1 MEVYFTILTFI
12 YGLLLG
18 SFYNVVGYR
27 LPNNLSIVKPGS
39 FCPKCNHELKWYEL
53 IPVLSFVIQRGKC
66 RKCGCRISLFYPFIE
81 LLTGILF
88 AVSYI
93 IFGFSLQFIIAI
105 LISSFL
111 VITIVSD
118 FSYLIIPDEVTLFI
132 SITSI
137 LAIFIMGG
145 TNLALSSIVFGV
157 ILFLFVYLIMFIGS
171 KIMKEEVLG
180 GGDVKLMFFVGV
192 ALNVIEPISFSSLSS
207 LVVLFNGFF
216 EIFLSSC
223 LAAPFA
229 LLSYFSKKK
238 RIIPFG
244 PFILTAL
251 LIMFLISFS
260 FPQFCF

>member
-1 MEVYFTILTFI
+1 
-12 YGLLLG
+12 
-18 SFYNVVGYR
+18 
-27 LPNNLSIVKPGS
+27 
-39 FCPKCNHELKWYEL
+39 
-53 IPVLSFVIQRGKC
+53 
-66 RKCGCRISLFYPFIE
+66 
-81 LLTGILF
+81 
-88 AVSYI
+88 
-93 IFGFSLQFIIAI
+93 
-105 LISSFL
+105 
-111 VITIVSD
+111 
-118 FSYLIIPDEVTLFI
+118 
-132 SITSI
+132 
-137 LAIFIMGG
+137 
-145 TNLALSSIVFGV
+145 
-157 ILFLFVYLIMFIGS
+157 
-171 KIMKEEVLG
+171 MKEEVLG